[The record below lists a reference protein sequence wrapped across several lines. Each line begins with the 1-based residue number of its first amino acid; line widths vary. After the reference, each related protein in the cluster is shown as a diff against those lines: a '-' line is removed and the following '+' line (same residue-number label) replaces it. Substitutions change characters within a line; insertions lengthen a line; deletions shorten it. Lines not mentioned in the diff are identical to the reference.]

1 MIRVYIRLNVQS
13 SLETSCL
20 YEVAGIVQRLTQQA
34 IDDLN
39 LHTSCPNLPYV
50 QITNT
55 TGVLRIEN
63 TNTEV
68 YWVICMHFCHLLI
81 FFKINFF
88 EKFFQEY
95 HQSVRQYGS
104 RSDRTKYRA

>member
-39 LHTSCPNLPYV
+39 LHTSCPDLPYV

-68 YWVICMHFCHLLI
+68 LWVICIRFWRLLI

-95 HQSVRQYGS
+95 HKSVKQF
-104 RSDRTKYRA
+104 